1 MNAAFPD
8 WQPQYA
14 AHGIAT
20 FPIKITGSEKKPAI
34 RGWQRIGL
42 PGRNKLAQKFASA
55 DALGFCP
62 GPRTGITILDVDST
76 NELILAAALDRHG
89 HTPVIARSGSGKYH
103 GYYRHNG
110 EKRLIRPES
119 DKPIDILGSG
129 LAVAPPSR
137 GSKGCYE
144 FIQGG
149 LDDIASL
156 PVLQDVGFA
165 LAPEMVLGDPPAFA
179 EMGENSGRN
188 TALFDTLCRE
198 ARGLPEN
205 IDAFV
210 GRARELNKSFGEPMI
225 DSRVINTAKS
235 VFGYVE
241 SGQLRTGEHGAWFKK
256 PQAQSLA
263 RDPYLLALIAWLKAE
278 NGPASE
284 FWITNGLAAAHLGWP
299 LDKLRKAR
307 SRAIKDGWI
316 KLIIPASTGR
326 NAVYGW
332 GPAAKSHS
340 PPPQLPPRN
349 PGIAEFLKLSR
360 TCRRRPKPILIPLSS

>member
-1 MNAAFPD
+1 MNAFRD

-20 FPIKITGSEKKPAI
+20 FPINIVGSEKKPAI
-34 RGWQRIGL
+34 RGWQRVGL
-42 PGRNKLAQKFASA
+42 PGSNKLADKFASA

-62 GPRTGITILDVDST
+62 GPRTGITVLDVDST
-76 NELILAAALDRHG
+76 NEWILAAALDRHG

-149 LDDIASL
+149 LDDLDRL
-156 PVLQDVGFA
+156 PVMSGLSGNITA
-165 LAPEMVLGDPPAFA
+165 PPIAPELEPDFPPCDPAIQ
-179 EMGENSGRN
+179 GKRN
-188 TALFDTLCRE
+188 DTLWRHCMLQAHSCDDFE
-198 ARGLPEN
+198 NLLDVAR
-205 IDAFV
+205 
-210 GRARELNKSFGEPMI
+210 
-225 DSRVINTAKS
+225 TANE
-235 VFGYVE
+235 GYDPQMTDTEVVKTAQSAWDITE
-241 SGQLRTGEHGAWFKK
+241 RGDNRIGQHGAWFTK

-263 RDPYLLALIAWLKAE
+263 RDPYLYALIGWLKAE
-278 NGPASE
+278 NGPASA
-284 FWITNGLAAAHLGWP
+284 FWITNGLAVTHLGWS
-299 LDKLRKAR
+299 LDKLQKTR

-332 GPAAKSHS
+332 GPAAKSQS
-340 PPPQLPPRN
+340 PPPQLPPRK

-360 TCRRRPKPILIPLSS
+360 SCRKCP